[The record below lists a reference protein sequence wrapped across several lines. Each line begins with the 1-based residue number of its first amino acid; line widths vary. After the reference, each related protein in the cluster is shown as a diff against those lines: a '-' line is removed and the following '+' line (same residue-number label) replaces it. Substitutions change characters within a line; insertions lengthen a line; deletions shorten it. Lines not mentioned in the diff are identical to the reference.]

1 MIVIIVIKILL
12 LAGMGLAILLLI
24 PDLFLPIAA
33 AIDSVLDTEF
43 INVMLN
49 IYEVIPESIMTLMVM
64 QFATLAII
72 IIIRFVVGAKK

>member
-1 MIVIIVIKILL
+1 LIVIIVIKILL

-33 AIDSVLDTEF
+33 AIDEVLDTEF
-43 INVMLN
+43 INIMLN
-49 IYEVIPESIMTLMVM
+49 IYDVIPESIMTLMAM
-64 QFATLAII
+64 QFGTLAII